1 MAGAEVAM
9 SPQRMERGAESF
21 RATGR
26 RWVPVVKDA
35 AGTRLPVDPE
45 ASDAYVVVDAILEGQ
60 VRLVVAPW
68 PRLDRGGRLHFDDL
82 GRGLGP
88 YRIGSVQTLVDRH
101 RERQGQLP
109 RPLRVGDVFLVRGNP
124 RRLRAWDHVVDVTLG
139 ARAVAKVALA
149 RAVTPNPEVRQRPR
163 SRRLPR
169 GDVDIGPVDAR
180 QHGRAAGSV
189 APPNL

>member
-1 MAGAEVAM
+1 MEGAEVAM
-9 SPQRMERGAESF
+9 SPQRMNRGDESF
-21 RATGR
+21 RATRR

-35 AGTRLPVDPE
+35 SGERMPVGPE
-45 ASDAYVVVDAILEGQ
+45 AGDAYVVVDAILEGQ
-60 VRLVVAPW
+60 VRLVAAPW

-88 YRIGSVQTLVDRH
+88 YRVGSVQALVDRH

-109 RPLRVGDVFLVRGNP
+109 RPLRVGDVFLVRGDP
-124 RRLRAWDHVVDVTLG
+124 RRLRGWRHVVDVTLG

-163 SRRLPR
+163 SRRAPG
-169 GDVDIGPVDAR
+169 GDVDIGPLDVRR
-180 QHGRAAGSV
+180 QGRAAGSV

>member
-1 MAGAEVAM
+1 M
-9 SPQRMERGAESF
+9 SPQRMNRGAESF
-21 RATGR
+21 RVTRR

-35 AGTRLPVDPE
+35 AGERLPVDPE

-60 VRLVVAPW
+60 VRLVAAPW

-88 YRIGSVQTLVDRH
+88 YRVGSVQALVDRH
-101 RERQGQLP
+101 RARRGQLP
-109 RPLRVGDVFLVRGNP
+109 RPLRVGDVFLVRGDP
-124 RRLRAWDHVVDVTLG
+124 RRLRAWEDVVDVTLG

-163 SRRLPR
+163 SRRAPG
-169 GDVDIGPVDAR
+169 GDVDVGPVDAR